1 MLRASCCPRRWQW
14 PQASNASPAKQVPV
28 KCDCDD
34 VVVGAS
40 FASAETFL
48 EQDRSV
54 RSDDSHA
61 SQPQFAPRPLTSE
74 ERKLAWTAANFT
86 GASGDQVAPVA
97 LWILGPSSVGKSTIA
112 VDAAPRF
119 DIPCSSATD
128 TDADPRRRLDAVIV
142 DEEFMRDAHGLWKQ
156 WIETDDWRSAY
167 PALKSIIN
175 LEKDEL
181 CHEAVRQRKHL
192 VIPQTA
198 LKLPKALAEMEELMR
213 SGYINHVLAVVAPL
227 SECQQ
232 RGWRR
237 ELTTGKRYQ
246 AAEFQQSIS
255 AIPPL
260 IANSNGR
267 YAVVRARERMGTLH
281 GMDFDVLQ
289 EGSGGVAVSGLGTA
303 APPMTKLEAVIGRA
317 IGKS

>member
-1 MLRASCCPRRWQW
+1 MPALPSKFLSSVIVTTLWLVMVPTSPRSWQE
-14 PQASNASPAKQVPV
+14 
-28 KCDCDD
+28 
-34 VVVGAS
+34 GAS

-142 DEEFMRDAHGLWKQ
+142 DGEFMRDAHGLWKQ

-281 GMDFDVLQ
+281 GVDFDVLQ